1 MSRRLRLK
9 YALHASVLASGFAA
23 LPALATPPATVA
35 STPTDTPNDTTQT
48 TEPEAGQTPSQ
59 GMLGTLQ
66 RSGYLLGDLGG
77 LRTALED
84 AGMTLNIVETSEI
97 LGNVSGGM
105 KQGFV
110 YDGLTQADL
119 QLDTQRAF
127 ELYGGTFNVSALY
140 IHGSNLSQ
148 NNLATIQTASGIE
161 ADRSL
166 RLWELWYQQ
175 KFDDGKIDVKIGE
188 QSADQEFI
196 VSSNAGLFV
205 NTMFGWPVLPSYD
218 LPGGGPAYPLAAPA
232 VRVRFRPSNSL
243 TILAAAFNGSPV
255 LNETGDPQQQNASG
269 TSFPLGNGVLAFA
282 ELQYEFPA
290 NGGMVRPGDAT
301 ILPGVYKLG
310 AWYDSQNFDDQQFDT
325 NGLPLAS
332 STSNGNPLQHR
343 GTFSVYAVGDQVIWR
358 SQEEAEQ
365 TLSAFTRI
373 MGAPPDENFI
383 SFGLNAGLTLKDPI
397 EGRDDDTAGIGMG
410 FAKVSDR
417 TADADRDVAL
427 FSGGTPSFVRSSET
441 FVEATYQIQVFPW
454 WQVQPDFQYIFNPGG
469 GVANPNDPLHKT
481 GNEAVLGV
489 RTNITF

>member
-77 LRTALED
+77 LRTALGD

-127 ELYGGTFNVSALY
+127 GLYGGTFNVSALY

-148 NNLATIQTASGIE
+148 DNLAAIQTASGIE

-218 LPGGGPAYPLAAPA
+218 LPGGGPAYPLAASA

-243 TILAAAFNGSPV
+243 TILAAAFNG
-255 LNETGDPQQQNASG
+255 
-269 TSFPLGNGVLAFA
+269 VLAFA
-282 ELQYEFPA
+282 ELQYEFPP
-290 NGGMVRPGDAT
+290 NGGMVRPSDT
-301 ILPGVYKLG
+301 TVLPGVYKLG
-310 AWYDSQNFDDQQFDT
+310 AWYDSQNFADQQFDT

-332 STSNGNPLQHR
+332 SVSNGNPLQHR

-358 SQEEAEQ
+358 SGEEAEQ

-383 SFGLNAGLTLKDPI
+383 SLGLNAGLTLKDPI

-469 GVANPNDPLHKT
+469 GIANPNDPLHKI